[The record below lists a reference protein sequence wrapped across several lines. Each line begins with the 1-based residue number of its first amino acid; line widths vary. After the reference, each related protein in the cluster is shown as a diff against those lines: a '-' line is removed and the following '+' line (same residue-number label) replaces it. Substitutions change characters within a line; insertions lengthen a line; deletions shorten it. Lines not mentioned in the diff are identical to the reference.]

1 MEPPQDATSHAQGPR
16 PRVCRPGVDNQGGG
30 IPAELPPPAHPNLA
44 ALISESAE
52 RFADRRA
59 FTSCMPNGMNGALSY
74 SQVDEASDAF
84 ALYLREGLKLSP
96 GSRVAVQLPNCLSYP
111 VVVLGILKAGCVLV
125 NTNPL
130 YAAGEMIH
138 QFRDSGA
145 EALVIVDMFV
155 DKLPEVLPHTA
166 IRHVVVTSLAQFFP
180 PVVRQVVQAV
190 LRHWNRVIP
199 PCLVKAIPLG
209 EALAKGRWLG
219 HARGVSVTDYWRDLG
234 PESLAALQYTG
245 GTTGIAKGAMLS
257 HGNLLANVAQI
268 EAMAGSHIADGEECV
283 LTALP
288 LYHIFAF
295 SVNLLAFFKHG
306 AHNVLVPNPRP
317 IQNLQRAIENY
328 PVSWISGVNTLFNA
342 LLNEEWFTLYPPR
355 KLRAAAAGGT
365 ALHAA
370 VAERWEAITGTPLV
384 EGYGLT
390 ESSPVISFN
399 PLVGTRKPGSIGI
412 PVPGTEVRLVDD
424 TGAPVAPGE
433 PGELTARGPQV
444 MQGYW
449 QQPEAS
455 AEALRDGWL
464 HTGDVAAMDADGYL
478 RIVDRKKDLILVSGF
493 NVYPNEV
500 EECIALLD
508 AVHEV
513 GVIGVP
519 DPDTGEAV
527 RAYIVTRGELDRDAV
542 KAHCRQQLAR
552 YKVPKQIAFVDEL
565 PKSPIGKVLRK
576 DLRAQYL
583 KDHPHAATDGSPSC

>member
-1 MEPPQDATSHAQGPR
+1 MESPQDAATPRRQAPR
-16 PRVCRPGVDNQGGG
+16 PWTRHYRDG
-30 IPAELPPPAHPNLA
+30 IAAELPPPAHPNLA

-59 FTSCMPNGMNGALSY
+59 FTSCMPNGMNGTLSY
-74 SQVDEASDAF
+74 AQVDEASDAF
-84 ALYLREGLKLSP
+84 AVYLREGLGLAQ

-111 VVVLGILKAGCVLV
+111 VVVFGILKAGCVLV

-130 YAAGEMIH
+130 YAVSEMMH

-190 LRHWNRVIP
+190 LRYWNRVIP
-199 PCLVKAIPLG
+199 PCPVKATPLG
-209 EALAKGRWLG
+209 QALAEGRRLG
-219 HARGVSVTDYWRDLG
+219 QGVTVKDYWRDLG

-268 EAMAGSHIADGEECV
+268 EAMAGSHISDGEECV

-295 SVNLLAFFKHG
+295 SVNLLAFFRHG

-328 PVSWISGVNTLFNA
+328 PISWISGVNTLFNA

-355 KLRAAAAGGT
+355 RLRAAAAGGT

-370 VAERWEAITGTPLV
+370 VAERWERITGTPLV

-399 PLVGTRKPGSIGI
+399 PLVGVRKPSSIGI
-412 PVPGTEVRLVDD
+412 PVPGTEICLVDD
-424 TGAPVAPGE
+424 AGAPVTQGD

-449 QQPEAS
+449 QQPEAT
-455 AEALRDGWL
+455 AETLRDGWL
-464 HTGDVAAMDADGYL
+464 HTGDVAAMDEDGYL

-500 EECIALLD
+500 EDCIALLD

-527 RAYIVTRGELDRDAV
+527 RAYIVTRGELDRDTV

-583 KDHPHAATDGSPSC
+583 KDHPDAATDGSPSC

>member
-1 MEPPQDATSHAQGPR
+1 MESPQDAATPRRQAPR
-16 PRVCRPGVDNQGGG
+16 PWTRHYRDG
-30 IPAELPPPAHPNLA
+30 ISAELPPPAHPNLA

-74 SQVDEASDAF
+74 AQVDEASDAF
-84 ALYLREGLKLSP
+84 ALYLREGLGLAQ

-111 VVVLGILKAGCVLV
+111 VVVFGILKAGCVLV

-130 YAAGEMIH
+130 YAVSEMMH

-190 LRHWNRVIP
+190 LRYWNRVIP
-199 PCLVKAIPLG
+199 PCPVKATPLG
-209 EALAKGRWLG
+209 QALAEGRRLG
-219 HARGVSVTDYWRDLG
+219 QGVTVKDYWRDLG

-268 EAMAGSHIADGEECV
+268 EAMAGSHISDGEECV

-370 VAERWEAITGTPLV
+370 VAERWERITGTPLV

-399 PLVGTRKPGSIGI
+399 PLVGVRKPGSIGI
-412 PVPGTEVRLVDD
+412 PVPGTEIRLVDD
-424 TGAPVAPGE
+424 AGAPVAEGE

-449 QQPEAS
+449 QQPEAT
-455 AEALRDGWL
+455 AETLRDGWL
-464 HTGDVAAMDADGYL
+464 HTGDVAAMDEDGYL

-500 EECIALLD
+500 EDCIALLD

-527 RAYIVTRGELDRDAV
+527 RAYIVTRGELDREAV

-576 DLRAQYL
+576 ELRAQYL
-583 KDHPHAATDGSPSC
+583 KDHPDTATDGSPSC

>member
-1 MEPPQDATSHAQGPR
+1 MESPQDAASLPSEQHPAVHR
-16 PRVCRPGVDNQGGG
+16 SGVHRHGDA
-30 IPAELPPPAHPNLA
+30 IPAELPPPAHSNLA
-44 ALISESAE
+44 ALIHSSAE
-52 RFADRRA
+52 RFAARRA
-59 FTSCMPNGMNGALSY
+59 FTSCMPNGMNGALNY
-74 SQVDEASDAF
+74 TQVEEASDAF
-84 ALYLREGLKLSP
+84 AVYLREGLGLAP

-111 VVVLGILKAGCVLV
+111 VVVFGILKAGCVLV

-145 EALVIVDMFV
+145 EALVIVDLFV

-190 LRHWNRVIP
+190 LRYWNRVIK
-199 PCLVKAIPLG
+199 PCQVKATPLG
-209 EALAKGRWLG
+209 QALAEGRRLG
-219 HARGVSVTDYWRDLG
+219 QAQGITVADYWRDLG

-268 EAMAGSHIADGEECV
+268 EAMAGSHISDGEECV

-355 KLRAAAAGGT
+355 QLRAAAAGGT

-370 VAERWEAITGTPLV
+370 VAERWESVTGTPLV

-399 PLVGTRKPGSIGI
+399 PLVGVRKPGSIGI
-412 PVPGTEVRLVDD
+412 PVPGTEIRLVDD
-424 TGAPVAPGE
+424 AGRPVAPGD

-449 QQPEAS
+449 QQPEAT
-455 AEALRDGWL
+455 AETLREGWL
-464 HTGDVAAMDADGYL
+464 HTGDVAAMDEDGYL

-500 EECIALLD
+500 EDCIALLD
-508 AVHEV
+508 AVQEV

-527 RAYIVTRGELDRDAV
+527 RAYIVPRGALDRDTV
-542 KAHCRQQLAR
+542 KAHCRQHLAR

-565 PKSPIGKVLRK
+565 PKSPVGKVLRK
-576 DLRAQYL
+576 DLRAEYL
-583 KDHPHAATDGSPSC
+583 KNHPETATAGSPAC

>member
-1 MEPPQDATSHAQGPR
+1 MESPPSVPQER
-16 PRVCRPGVDNQGGG
+16 PWVRHYGS
-30 IPAELPPPAHPNLA
+30 IPAELPPSPQPSLA
-44 ALISESAE
+44 ALISASAE
-52 RFADRRA
+52 RFASHKA

-74 SQVDEASDAF
+74 AQVDEASDAF
-84 ALYLREGLKLSP
+84 AVYLREGLGLAP

-111 VVVLGILKAGCVLV
+111 VAVFGILKAGCVLV

-130 YAAGEMIH
+130 YTATEMTH

-155 DKLPEVLPHTA
+155 DKLPEVLPHTS
-166 IRHVVVTSLAQFFP
+166 IRQVVVASLAQFFP

-190 LRHWNRVIP
+190 LKHWNRVIP
-199 PCLVKAIPLG
+199 PWPVA
-209 EALAKGRWLG
+209 ALAMGQALAEGRRLRQ
-219 HARGVSVTDYWRDLG
+219 ARSVDVTGYWRDLG

-245 GTTGIAKGAMLS
+245 GTTGVAKGAMLS

-268 EAMAGSHIADGEECV
+268 EAMAGSHIGDGEECV

-328 PVSWISGVNTLFNA
+328 PISWISGVNTLFNA
-342 LLNEEWFTLYPPR
+342 LLNEEWFSLYPPR
-355 KLRAAAAGGT
+355 RLRAAAAGGT

-370 VAERWEAITGTPLV
+370 VAERWETVTGTPLV

-390 ESSPVISFN
+390 ESSPAISFN

-412 PVPGTEVRLVDD
+412 PVPGTEIRLVDD
-424 TGAPVAPGE
+424 DGAPVAQGE

-449 QQPEAS
+449 QQPEAT
-455 AEALRDGWL
+455 AETLRDGWL
-464 HTGDVAAMDADGYL
+464 HTGDVAAMDEDGYL

-500 EECIALLD
+500 EDCIALLD

-519 DPDTGEAV
+519 DADSGEAV
-527 RAYIVTRGELDRDAV
+527 RAYIVTRGELAPEAV
-542 KAHCRQQLAR
+542 KAHCRQHLAR
-552 YKVPKQIAFVDEL
+552 YKVPKQIEFVDDL

-576 DLRAQYL
+576 DLRAEYL
-583 KDHPHAATDGSPSC
+583 KDHPQAATDGSRPC

>member
-1 MEPPQDATSHAQGPR
+1 MESPQDAAALPR
-16 PRVCRPGVDNQGGG
+16 DRRPWVHHYGA
-30 IPAELPPPAHPNLA
+30 IPADLPPPAHSNLA
-44 ALISESAE
+44 ALIHSSAE
-52 RFADRRA
+52 RFAARRA
-59 FTSCMPNGMNGALSY
+59 FTSCMPNGMNGSLSY
-74 SQVDEASDAF
+74 ARVDEASDAF
-84 ALYLREGLKLSP
+84 AVYLREELGLAP

-111 VVVLGILKAGCVLV
+111 VVAFGILKAGCVLV

-130 YAAGEMIH
+130 YAVSEMIH

-145 EALVIVDMFV
+145 EALIIIDLFV

-166 IRHVVVTSLAQFFP
+166 IRHVVVASLAQFFP

-190 LRHWNRVIP
+190 LRYWNRVIP
-199 PCLVKAIPLG
+199 PCQVKATELG
-209 EALAKGRWLG
+209 LALAEGRRLRQAQG
-219 HARGVSVTDYWRDLG
+219 IEVAGYWRDLV

-257 HGNLLANVAQI
+257 HGNLLTNVSQI
-268 EAMAGSHIADGEECV
+268 EAMAGSHISDGEECV

-342 LLNEEWFTLYPPR
+342 LLNEEWFSLYPPR

-370 VAERWEAITGTPLV
+370 VAERWEKVTGTPLV

-390 ESSPVISFN
+390 ESSPVLSFN
-399 PLVGTRKPGSIGI
+399 PLVGVRKPGSIGI
-412 PVPGTEVRLVDD
+412 PVPGTEVRLVDSR
-424 TGAPVAPGE
+424 GKPVAPGE

-464 HTGDVAAMDADGYL
+464 YTGDIAAMDEDGYL

-500 EECIALLD
+500 EDCIALLE
-508 AVHEV
+508 AVQEV

-527 RAYIVTRGELDRDAV
+527 RAYIVPRDALDRDTV
-542 KAHCRQQLAR
+542 KAHCRQHLAR

-565 PKSPIGKVLRK
+565 PKSPVGKVLRK
-576 DLRAQYL
+576 DLRAEYL
-583 KDHPHAATDGSPSC
+583 KNHPETATAGSPAC

>member
-1 MEPPQDATSHAQGPR
+1 MESPQDAATPRRQAPR
-16 PRVCRPGVDNQGGG
+16 PWTRHYRDG
-30 IPAELPPPAHPNLA
+30 ISAELPPPAHPNLA

-74 SQVDEASDAF
+74 AQVDEASDAF
-84 ALYLREGLKLSP
+84 ALYLREGLGLAP

-111 VVVLGILKAGCVLV
+111 VVVFGILKAGCVLV

-130 YAAGEMIH
+130 YAVSEMMH

-190 LRHWNRVIP
+190 LRYWNRVIP
-199 PCLVKAIPLG
+199 PCPVKATPLG
-209 EALAKGRWLG
+209 QALAEGRRLG
-219 HARGVSVTDYWRDLG
+219 QGVTVKDYWRDLG

-268 EAMAGSHIADGEECV
+268 EAMAGSHISDGEECV

-370 VAERWEAITGTPLV
+370 VAERWERITGTPLV

-399 PLVGTRKPGSIGI
+399 PLVGVRKPGSIGI
-412 PVPGTEVRLVDD
+412 PVPGTEIRLVDD
-424 TGAPVAPGE
+424 AGAPVAEGE

-449 QQPEAS
+449 QQPEAT
-455 AEALRDGWL
+455 AETLRDGWL
-464 HTGDVAAMDADGYL
+464 HTGDVAAMDEDGYL

-500 EECIALLD
+500 EDCIALLD

-527 RAYIVTRGELDRDAV
+527 RAYIVTRGELDREAV

-576 DLRAQYL
+576 ELRAQYL
-583 KDHPHAATDGSPSC
+583 KDHPDTATDGSPSC

>member
-1 MEPPQDATSHAQGPR
+1 MESPQDAATPRRQAPR
-16 PRVCRPGVDNQGGG
+16 PWTRHYRDG
-30 IPAELPPPAHPNLA
+30 IAAELPPPAHPNLA

-74 SQVDEASDAF
+74 AQVDEASDAF
-84 ALYLREGLKLSP
+84 AVYLREGLGLTP

-111 VVVLGILKAGCVLV
+111 VVVFGILKAGCVLV

-130 YAAGEMIH
+130 YAVSEMIH

-145 EALVIVDMFV
+145 EALVIVDLFV

-166 IRHVVVTSLAQFFP
+166 IRHVVTTSLAQFFP

-190 LRHWNRVIP
+190 LRYWNRVIP
-199 PCLVKAIPLG
+199 PCPVKATPLG
-209 EALAKGRWLG
+209 QALAEGRRLG
-219 HARGVSVTDYWRDLG
+219 QGISVADYWRDLG

-268 EAMAGSHIADGEECV
+268 EAMAGSHISDGEECV

-424 TGAPVAPGE
+424 NGAPVAQGE

-464 HTGDVAAMDADGYL
+464 HTGDVAAMDEDGYL

-500 EECIALLD
+500 EDCIALLD

-519 DPDTGEAV
+519 DPDTGETV

-542 KAHCRQQLAR
+542 KAHCREQLAR

-565 PKSPIGKVLRK
+565 PKSPVGKVLRK
-576 DLRAQYL
+576 DLRAEYL
-583 KDHPHAATDGSPSC
+583 KNHPEIATARSPSC

>member
-1 MEPPQDATSHAQGPR
+1 MESSQDAATPRRQPPR
-16 PRVCRPGVDNQGGG
+16 PWTRHYRDG
-30 IPAELPPPAHPNLA
+30 ISAELPPPEHANLA
-44 ALISESAE
+44 ALISDSAE
-52 RFADRRA
+52 RFAERRA

-74 SQVDEASDAF
+74 AQVDAASDAF
-84 ALYLREGLKLSP
+84 ALYLREGLGLDP

-111 VVVLGILKAGCVLV
+111 VVVFGILKAGCVLV

-138 QFRDSGA
+138 QFHDSGA

-166 IRHVVVTSLAQFFP
+166 IRHVVVASLAQFFP
-180 PVVRQVVQAV
+180 PVVRHVVQAV
-190 LRHWNRVIP
+190 LRYWNRVIP
-199 PCLVKAIPLG
+199 PCPVKATPLG
-209 EALAKGRWLG
+209 EALAEGKRLG
-219 HARGVSVTDYWRDLG
+219 QGVAVKDYWRDLA

-268 EAMAGSHIADGEECV
+268 EAMAGSHIGDGEECV

-355 KLRAAAAGGT
+355 HLRAAAAGGT

-399 PLVGTRKPGSIGI
+399 PLVGVRKPGSIGI

-424 TGAPVAPGE
+424 AGAPVAQGE

-449 QQPEAS
+449 QQPEAT

-464 HTGDVAAMDADGYL
+464 YTGDVAAMDADGYL

-500 EECIALLD
+500 EDCIALLD

-527 RAYIVTRGELDRDAV
+527 RAYIVTRGALDRDAV
-542 KAHCRQQLAR
+542 KAHCREQLAR
-552 YKVPKQIAFVDEL
+552 YKVPKQVAFVDEL

-576 DLRAQYL
+576 DLRAEYL

>member
-1 MEPPQDATSHAQGPR
+1 MESPQDAATPHAQASR
-16 PRVCRPGVDNQGGG
+16 PWTRHYRDG
-30 IPAELPPPAHPNLA
+30 IAAELPPPAHPNLA
-44 ALISESAE
+44 ALINESAQ
-52 RFADRRA
+52 RFANRRA

-74 SQVDEASDAF
+74 AQVDEASDAF
-84 ALYLREGLKLSP
+84 AVYLREGLGLTP

-111 VVVLGILKAGCVLV
+111 VVVFGILKAGCVLV

-130 YAAGEMIH
+130 YAVSEMIH

-190 LRHWNRVIP
+190 LRYWNRVIP
-199 PCLVKAIPLG
+199 PCPVKATPLG
-209 EALAKGRWLG
+209 QALAEGRRLG
-219 HARGVSVTDYWRDLG
+219 QGISVADYWRDLG

-257 HGNLLANVAQI
+257 HGNLLANVSQI
-268 EAMAGSHIADGEECV
+268 EAMAGSHISDGEECV

-342 LLNEEWFTLYPPR
+342 LLNEEWFTLYPPPR
-355 KLRAAAAGGT
+355 LRAAAAGGT

-370 VAERWEAITGTPLV
+370 VAERWERITGTPLV

-399 PLVGTRKPGSIGI
+399 PLVGVRKPGSIGI
-412 PVPGTEVRLVDD
+412 PVPGTEICLVDD
-424 TGAPVAPGE
+424 AGAPVAQGE

-449 QQPEAS
+449 QQPEAT
-455 AEALRDGWL
+455 AETLRDGWL
-464 HTGDVAAMDADGYL
+464 HTGDVAAMDEDGYL

-500 EECIALLD
+500 EDCIALLD

-527 RAYIVTRGELDRDAV
+527 RAYIVTRGELDRDTV

-583 KDHPHAATDGSPSC
+583 KDHPDAATDGSPSC

>member
-1 MEPPQDATSHAQGPR
+1 MESPQDAATPR
-16 PRVCRPGVDNQGGG
+16 RQASRPWTRHYRDG
-30 IPAELPPPAHPNLA
+30 IAAELPPPAHPNLA
-44 ALISESAE
+44 ALINESAQ
-52 RFADRRA
+52 RFANRRA

-74 SQVDEASDAF
+74 AQVDEASDAF
-84 ALYLREGLKLSP
+84 AVYLREGLGLTP

-111 VVVLGILKAGCVLV
+111 VVVFGILKAGCVLV

-130 YAAGEMIH
+130 YAVSEMIH

-190 LRHWNRVIP
+190 LRYWNRVIP
-199 PCLVKAIPLG
+199 PCPVKATPLG
-209 EALAKGRWLG
+209 QALAEGRRLG
-219 HARGVSVTDYWRDLG
+219 QGISVADYWRDLG

-257 HGNLLANVAQI
+257 HGNLLANVSQI
-268 EAMAGSHIADGEECV
+268 EAMAGSHISDGEECV

-342 LLNEEWFTLYPPR
+342 LLNEEWFTLYPPPR
-355 KLRAAAAGGT
+355 LRAAAAGGT

-370 VAERWEAITGTPLV
+370 VAERWERITGTPLV

-399 PLVGTRKPGSIGI
+399 PLMGVRKPGSIGI
-412 PVPGTEVRLVDD
+412 PVPGTDIRLVDD
-424 TGAPVAPGE
+424 AGRPVAPGE

-449 QQPEAS
+449 QQPEAT
-455 AEALRDGWL
+455 AETLRDGWL
-464 HTGDVAAMDADGYL
+464 HTGDVAAMDEDGYL

-500 EECIALLD
+500 EDCIALLD

-527 RAYIVTRGELDRDAV
+527 RACIVTRGELDRDTV

-583 KDHPHAATDGSPSC
+583 KDHPDAATDGSPSC

>member
-1 MEPPQDATSHAQGPR
+1 MESPQDAAED
-16 PRVCRPGVDNQGGG
+16 RPGVHNESGP
-30 IPAELPPPAHPNLA
+30 ITAELPPPEHPSLA
-44 ALISESAE
+44 ALISASAA
-52 RFADRRA
+52 RFASQKA

-74 SQVDEASDAF
+74 AQVNEASDAF
-84 ALYLREGLKLSP
+84 AVYLREGLGLAP

-111 VVVLGILKAGCVLV
+111 VAVFGILKAGCVLV

-130 YAAGEMIH
+130 YTASEMTQ

-145 EALVIVDMFV
+145 EALVIVDLFV
-155 DKLPEVLPHTA
+155 DKLPEVLPRTA

-180 PVVRQVVQAV
+180 PVVRQVVKAV
-190 LRHWNRVIP
+190 LKYWNRVIP
-199 PCLVKAIPLG
+199 PCRIEATPIG
-209 EALAKGRWLG
+209 QALAEGKRLRQ
-219 HARGVSVTDYWRDLG
+219 ARGVEVAGYWRELG
-234 PESLAALQYTG
+234 PDSLAALQYTG

-268 EAMAGSHIADGEECV
+268 EAMAGSHISDGEECV

-317 IQNLQRAIENY
+317 IQNLQRAIENF
-328 PVSWISGVNTLFNA
+328 PISWISGVNTLFNA

-355 KLRAAAAGGT
+355 RLRAAAAGGT

-370 VAERWEAITGTPLV
+370 VAERWEKVTGTPLV

-390 ESSPVISFN
+390 ESSPVVSFN
-399 PLVGTRKPGSIGI
+399 PLVGLRKPGSIGI
-412 PVPGTEVRLVDD
+412 LVPGTEVRLVDSH
-424 TGAPVAPGE
+424 GQPVARGE
-433 PGELTARGPQV
+433 PGELTVRGPQV

-449 QQPEAS
+449 QQPEAT
-455 AEALRDGWL
+455 AQALRDGWL
-464 HTGDVAAMDADGYL
+464 YTGDVATMDEDGYL

-500 EECIALLD
+500 EDCIALLD

-527 RAYIVTRGELDRDAV
+527 RAYIVTRGELDRDTV
-542 KAHCRQQLAR
+542 KAHCREHLAR
-552 YKVPKQIAFVDEL
+552 YKVPKQIAFVDDL

-576 DLRAQYL
+576 DLRAEYL
-583 KDHPHAATDGSPSC
+583 KDHPDATTAGSPAC

>member
-1 MEPPQDATSHAQGPR
+1 MESLSDATALPENQR
-16 PRVCRPGVDNQGGG
+16 PWVRHYGA
-30 IPAELPPPAHPNLA
+30 IPAELPPPEYPNLA
-44 ALISESAE
+44 ALISASAE
-52 RFADRRA
+52 RFAERRA

-74 SQVDEASDAF
+74 AQVDEASDAF
-84 ALYLREGLKLSP
+84 AVYLREGLGLAP

-111 VVVLGILKAGCVLV
+111 IVVFGILKAGCVLV

-130 YAAGEMIH
+130 YTATEMTH

-166 IRHVVVTSLAQFFP
+166 IRQVVTTSLAQGFP
-180 PVVRQVVQAV
+180 PVVRQVVKAV
-190 LRHWNRVIP
+190 LKYWNRVIP
-199 PCLVKAIPLG
+199 PCPVETTALG
-209 EALAKGRWLG
+209 EALAEGRRLG
-219 HARGVSVTDYWRDLG
+219 QGVTVKDYWRDLG

-245 GTTGIAKGAMLS
+245 GTTGVAKGAMLS

-268 EAMAGSHIADGEECV
+268 EAMSGSHIGDGEECV

-328 PVSWISGVNTLFNA
+328 PISWISGVNTLFNA
-342 LLNEEWFTLYPPR
+342 LLNEEWFTLYPPHR
-355 KLRAAAAGGT
+355 LRAAAAGGT

-370 VAERWEAITGTPLV
+370 VAERWETVTGTPLV

-412 PVPGTEVRLVDD
+412 PVPGTEIRLVDD
-424 TGAPVAPGE
+424 GGQPVAQGE

-449 QQPEAS
+449 QQDEAT
-455 AEALRDGWL
+455 AETLRDGWL
-464 HTGDVAAMDADGYL
+464 HTGDVAAMDEDGYL

-500 EECIALLD
+500 EDCIALLD
-508 AVHEV
+508 AVQEV

-519 DPDTGEAV
+519 DADSGEAV
-527 RAYIVTRGELDRDAV
+527 RAYIVTRGELDPETV
-542 KAHCRQQLAR
+542 KAHCRKHLAR
-552 YKVPKQIAFVDEL
+552 YKVPRQVAFVDDL

-576 DLRAQYL
+576 DLRADYL
-583 KDHPHAATDGSPSC
+583 KDHPQATDGSPAC

>member
-1 MEPPQDATSHAQGPR
+1 MESPPIATQDR
-16 PRVCRPGVDNQGGG
+16 PWVHHYGQ
-30 IPAELPPPAHPNLA
+30 IPAELPPPEHPNLA
-44 ALISESAE
+44 ALISASAE
-52 RFADRRA
+52 RFAARKA
-59 FTSCMPNGMNGALSY
+59 FTSCMPNGMNGSLSHA
-74 SQVDEASDAF
+74 QVDAVSDAF
-84 ALYLREGLKLSP
+84 AVYLREGLGLAP

-111 VVVLGILKAGCVLV
+111 VVVFGILKAGCVLV

-130 YAAGEMIH
+130 YTASEMTQ
-138 QFRDSGA
+138 QFADSGA
-145 EALVIVDMFV
+145 EALVIVDLFV

-166 IRHVVVTSLAQFFP
+166 IRHVVVASLAQFFP
-180 PVVRQVVQAV
+180 PVVRQVVKAV
-190 LRHWNRVIP
+190 LRYWNQVIP
-199 PCLVKAIPLG
+199 PCRVAATPLG
-209 EALAKGRWLG
+209 QALAQGRQLRQ
-219 HARGVSVTDYWRDLG
+219 ARGIEVANYWRDLG
-234 PESLAALQYTG
+234 LESLAALQYTG

-268 EAMAGSHIADGEECV
+268 DAMAGSHISDGEECV

-328 PVSWISGVNTLFNA
+328 PISWISGVNTLFNA

-355 KLRAAAAGGT
+355 RLRAAVAGGA

-370 VAERWEAITGTPLV
+370 VAERWERVTGTPLV

-390 ESSPVISFN
+390 ESSPVVCFN

-412 PVPGTEVRLVDD
+412 PVPDTEVRLIDASD
-424 TGAPVAPGE
+424 RPVARGE
-433 PGELTARGPQV
+433 AGELTVRGPQV

-455 AEALRDGWL
+455 TETLRDGWL
-464 HTGDVAAMDADGYL
+464 HTGDVAAMDEDGYL

-500 EECIALLD
+500 EACIALLD

-519 DPDTGEAV
+519 DAETGEAV
-527 RAYIVTRGELDRDAV
+527 RAYIVTRGELDRETV
-542 KAHCRQQLAR
+542 TAHCRQHLAR
-552 YKVPKQIAFVDEL
+552 YKVPKQVAFIDDL

-576 DLRAQYL
+576 DLRADYL
-583 KDHPHAATDGSPSC
+583 KKHPDTATAGSRVC